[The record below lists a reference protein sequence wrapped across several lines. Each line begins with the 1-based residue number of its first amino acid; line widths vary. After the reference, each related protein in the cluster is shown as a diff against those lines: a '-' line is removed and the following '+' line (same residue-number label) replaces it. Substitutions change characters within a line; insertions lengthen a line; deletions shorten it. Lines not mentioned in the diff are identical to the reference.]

1 MIGVIKNNLQAA
13 LEAIALA
20 VVTDRNNAYYSRVRL
35 HAEDG
40 KLWLYAS
47 SDLMSVRLPI
57 GANVKTPF
65 DTTVS
70 HDALA
75 TFIGALKD
83 LEEINIVMEIDDT
96 ALKVRCGKISQHFAT
111 LPAANFPL
119 VQGPGSEVGVSLSTS
134 ALHTTAEIGGLFALA
149 EKNPSDPTLA
159 CVRLLFRQTNSGQML
174 TLTSTDK
181 FKAVSAGMTITHAPE
196 VWLDK
201 PILVPVS
208 SLQKG
213 ITLMRKLGEESVTI
227 AFPDEHRVQ
236 IVTTNVTVNIMRGA
250 GTFPAIDEV
259 FKRAVKAAS
268 VTLPLSM
275 LKTAVKVAKIANA
288 RCALDVSL
296 TEVAL
301 TNNGD
306 GDAKG
311 THFPIPCS
319 VEGEAMKVFVDLTI
333 LEKIIGAI
341 QTAGAESIAL
351 EFGGPLKNIK
361 ARCGASDKPLPI
373 VMQAIFGVLSP
384 DDPKAKTAAKNK
396 KGKPAK
402 DEIAAPA
409 QPEVEA
415 EEAEVEV
422 EVAEIA

>member
-1 MIGVIKNNLQAA
+1 
-13 LEAIALA
+13 
-20 VVTDRNNAYYSRVRL
+20 
-35 HAEDG
+35 
-40 KLWLYAS
+40 
-47 SDLMSVRLPI
+47 MSVRLPI

-83 LEEINIVMEIDDT
+83 LEEVNIVMEIDDT

-227 AFPDEHRVQ
+227 ACPDEPRVQ
-236 IVTTNVTVNIMRGA
+236 IVTANVTVNIMRGA

-268 VTLPLSM
+268 GTLSLSM
-275 LKTAVKVAKIANA
+275 IKTAVKVAKIANA
-288 RCALDVSL
+288 RYALDVSL

-306 GDAKG
+306 GDAKA
-311 THFPIPCS
+311 HFPSLVPS
-319 VEGEAMKVFVDLTI
+319 RVKREVFVDLTI

-341 QTAGAESIAL
+341 QTAAVGADSAVA
-351 EFGGPLKNIK
+351 KNIK
-361 ARCGASDKPLPI
+361 ARCGAAT
-373 VMQAIFGVLSP
+373 QRRLSCRRSLVFRP
-384 DDPKAKTAAKNK
+384 DDTKRTKNRKKPKPNAGARQSKRKR
-396 KGKPAK
+396 
-402 DEIAAPA
+402 
-409 QPEVEA
+409 
-415 EEAEVEV
+415 EVEV